1 MTANDQ
7 GEAQSK
13 LTDTGCGTP
22 GRNVWNERP
31 QRFLKSGVRRCERCP
46 QPGSLLAFWENTVAF
61 LTRSQTEEGL
71 GSQAQGRS
79 AE

>member
-31 QRFLKSGVRRCERCP
+31 QRFLKSGVRHCESCP
-46 QPGSLLAFWENTVAF
+46 QPGSLLAF
-61 LTRSQTEEGL
+61 
-71 GSQAQGRS
+71 
-79 AE
+79 